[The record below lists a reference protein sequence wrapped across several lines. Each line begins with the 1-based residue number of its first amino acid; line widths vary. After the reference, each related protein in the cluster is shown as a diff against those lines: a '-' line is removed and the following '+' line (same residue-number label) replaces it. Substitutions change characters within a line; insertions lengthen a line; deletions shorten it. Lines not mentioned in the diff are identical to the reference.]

1 MDDFTEFL
9 DYECLLSVPPDIIG
23 ETLPAMQISEK
34 FKIFALGSIRIL
46 NDRVDLTYHIA
57 DSPEKDR
64 ELTIFLHT
72 IGASLAN
79 GVWEIKIRS
88 SEYEPLN
95 IFRKLSLIESVV
107 IGPLYLDSGVRYFAF
122 RFHSSHLERISGL
135 LIEMMN
141 AFSGMRIEY
150 LGRNRG
156 MEALMAKFSDRVG
169 MITVR
174 FDMILLAGNHKD
186 GTERKRFSWIRE
198 RRYNG
203 EISNISFLYNSA
215 EAPAHRENVRFITD
229 AFFEKVT
236 KSEVIGFLSRRFDE
250 EGVVRIRVTSSSDGH
265 VLSTRITTMD
275 ANLRAFLSILNE
287 TSKKF
292 PDINLSLAEV
302 QKPGSGQFHVN

>member
-1 MDDFTEFL
+1 MNDFVEFL
-9 DYECLLSVPPDIIG
+9 DYECVLSIPPDIIG

-34 FKIFALGSIRIL
+34 FKIFALGSLRIL
-46 NDRVDLTYHIA
+46 DDNVELTYHIA

-79 GVWEIKIRS
+79 GVWEIKITS

-122 RFHSSHLERISGL
+122 RFHSSHLERVSTL

-141 AFSGMRIEY
+141 AFSGMHIEY

-156 MEALMAKFSDRVG
+156 MNAQMAKFFDKVEMTTVHFDMSLPAVKNEGASDRKH
-169 MITVR
+169 I
-174 FDMILLAGNHKD
+174 
-186 GTERKRFSWIRE
+186 SWVRE

-203 EISNISFLYNSA
+203 ELSNISFLYNSM
-215 EAPAHRENVRFITD
+215 EKPSHRENVRFIND
-229 AFFEKVT
+229 ALFEKIT
-236 KSEVIGFLSRRFDE
+236 KSEVIGYLSRRLDE
-250 EGVVRIRVTSSSDGH
+250 EGVVRIRVTSSGHGH
-265 VLSTRITTMD
+265 VISNWLTIMET
-275 ANLRAFLSILNE
+275 NLRACLSILNE
-287 TSKKF
+287 TSKRF
-292 PDINLSLAEV
+292 PAIDLVLAEV
-302 QKPGSGQFHVN
+302 YKPGSGQRSVS